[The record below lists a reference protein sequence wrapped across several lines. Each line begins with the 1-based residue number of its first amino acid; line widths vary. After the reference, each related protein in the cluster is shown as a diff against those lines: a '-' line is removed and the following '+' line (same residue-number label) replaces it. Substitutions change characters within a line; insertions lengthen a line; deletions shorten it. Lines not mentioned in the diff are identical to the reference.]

1 MVTVT
6 QEFIDIIT
14 ANKATAKMY
23 TPSSTGGNVAKTVL
37 TVGMSITKSTIEISV
52 PTGYEIQVATFRDDY
67 GFEKSYNISTSKL
80 IATTTDT
87 LNFMSGFN
95 LEVKQLTPNVQGV
108 NQVYEL
114 DVNAVGVIS
123 SKQFEFFNGQTVKKY
138 GDYILGLIKLPFAIP
153 KELIVSENAIVKM
166 GNFDSGVKGKLL
178 NAEKLTINLGSITT
192 PLKFNNTLDFINTTC
207 ILYLPYCE
215 PINLENEYVIGQT
228 ISIQYIVNL
237 YSGELLINITSSKNN
252 EIIISKNIDLDIDVP
267 FSNVQARPPKNDSR
281 DIKLGKDNGVKNPH
295 IVIMRNDAILP
306 HGFFTIPITDEK
318 QLQDETG
325 FVKIDEIEL
334 SVNAPDNEK
343 DSIISLLNNGV
354 IIK

>member
-6 QEFIDIIT
+6 QEFLDIVKE
-14 ANKATAKMY
+14 NNATAKMY

-37 TVGMSITKSTIEISV
+37 TVGMSVTKSTIEISV

-67 GFEKSYNISTSKL
+67 GFETSYKISTSKL

-114 DVNAVGVIS
+114 DEKSVGVIS
-123 SKQFEFFNGQTVKKY
+123 SKQFEFFNGQTLIKY
-138 GDYILGLIKLPFAIP
+138 GDYILGLIKLPFPIP
-153 KELIVSENAIVKM
+153 KELIVSENAIVKI

-192 PLKFNNTLDFINTTC
+192 PLKFNNTLDFINTAC

-215 PINLENEYVIGQT
+215 PINLENDYVIGQT

-237 YSGELLINITSSKNN
+237 YNGEILVNIHSSKNN
-252 EIIISKNIDLDIDVP
+252 EIVISKTIDLDIDVP
-267 FSNVQARPPKNDSR
+267 FSNVKARPPKNDSR

-295 IVIMRNDAILP
+295 IVIMRNEGVLP
-306 HGFFTIPITDEK
+306 FGFFTIPITDEK
-318 QLQDETG
+318 PLTGETG
-325 FVKIDEIEL
+325 FVKIEDIEL
-334 SVNAPDNEK
+334 QLNAPDNEK
-343 DSIISLLNNGV
+343 DMIVSLLNNGV

>member
-14 ANKATAKMY
+14 ANNATAKMY

-37 TVGMSITKSTIEISV
+37 TVGMSVTKSTIEISV

-67 GFEKSYNISTSKL
+67 GAETSYTISSSKL
-80 IATTTDT
+80 IATTKDT
-87 LNFMSGFN
+87 INFMSGFN
-95 LEVKQLTPNVQGV
+95 LVVKQLTSNVQGV

-114 DVNAVGVIS
+114 DEKAVGVIS

-153 KELIVSENAIVKM
+153 KELIVNENAIVKM

-178 NAEKLTINLGSITT
+178 NAEKLTINLGSIAT
-192 PLKFNNTLDFINTTC
+192 PLKFNTALDFINTAC

-215 PINLENEYVIGQT
+215 PINIENEYVIGQT

-237 YSGELLINITSSKNN
+237 YNGELLINITSSKNN
-252 EIIISKNIDLDIDVP
+252 EIVITKNIDLDIDVP
-267 FSNVQARPPKNDSR
+267 FANVQARPPRNDSR
-281 DIKLGKDNGVKNPH
+281 DIKLGKDNGIKNPH
-295 IVIMRNDAILP
+295 IVVMRNDAILP
-306 HGFFTIPITDEK
+306 KGFFTIPIIDEK
-318 QLQDETG
+318 PLQGETG
-325 FVKIDEIEL
+325 FLKIDEIEL
-334 SVNAPDNEK
+334 NVNAHDNEREN
-343 DSIISLLNNGV
+343 IISLLTNGV
-354 IIK
+354 IVK